1 MSRKVSISPF
11 SLLPL
16 TVALVSVLGTTGC
29 TWVELTPA
37 AESTHLGAVD
47 ELEGCK
53 KVGSTKTRTKTH
65 IGFIKRSEEKV
76 NEELRTLARNDA
88 PELGGDTVVP
98 DGPVDK
104 DGMQR
109 FTVYD
114 CPDDSDSTK

>member
-1 MSRKVSISPF
+1 MSREVSRSRF
-11 SLLPL
+11 SLPL
-16 TVALVSVLGTTGC
+16 TVALLSLVGATGC

-53 KVGSTKTRTKTH
+53 KVGSTKTRTRTH
-65 IGFIKRSEEKV
+65 IGFIKRSEAKV

-88 PELGGDTVVP
+88 PELGGNTVVP
-98 DGPVDK
+98 EAPVDE

-109 FTVYD
+109 FAVYD
-114 CPDDSDSTK
+114 CPDESPSTK